1 MGCIRANFKYSCR
14 GRGDYFRSV
23 ASHPLTAHPLLCYN
37 GCVGRDKDLTAQ
49 NRVATTTAKANRP
62 DKENTMKTNTTAN
75 TELVRANK
83 LTVKVDGNG
92 NLVADLFRT
101 HKHIATIRVEDTGF
115 VPNPDSTKS
124 AIREDFRK
132 FVAEYAADWGIDYD
146 PTDRRTE
153 ANLRKATYKTEAD
166 VIEDAIAM
174 VTPDIEA
181 FIAKMP
187 HGDLVGCYTISVE
200 SLTAKTQTSKGTD
213 LALMGIENGRYASNG
228 NMAWFDIEGLVTM
241 KCGDTEIYQTIKME
255 LVSGQLK
262 KFRMTQTQWNTETT
276 QSMVEAGLVEE
287 KPKAEK
293 SAKAETP
300 KAEEPKESKPAKKS
314 RKSKKSEEKVEG

>member
-1 MGCIRANFKYSCR
+1 
-14 GRGDYFRSV
+14 
-23 ASHPLTAHPLLCYN
+23 
-37 GCVGRDKDLTAQ
+37 
-49 NRVATTTAKANRP
+49 
-62 DKENTMKTNTTAN
+62 MKTNTTN
-75 TELVRANK
+75 TNLVRANK

-92 NLVADLFRT
+92 NLTADLFRT
-101 HKHIATIRVEDTGF
+101 HKHITTIKVEDTSF
-115 VPNPDSTKS
+115 KPNPDSTKS

-132 FVAEYAADWGIDYD
+132 FVAEHAADWGVDFD

-153 ANLRKATYKTEAD
+153 ANLRKATYQTEAD
-166 VIEDAIAM
+166 VIEDAVAM

-213 LALMGIENGRYASNG
+213 LALMGIEDGRYASNG
-228 NMAWFDIEGLVTM
+228 NLAWFDIEGLVTM
-241 KCGDTEIYQTIKME
+241 KCGDTEIYQTIQME

-276 QSMVEAGLVEE
+276 KSMVEAGLVEA
-287 KPKAEK
+287 KAEK
-293 SAKAETP
+293 SAKAETPKAEP

>member
-14 GRGDYFRSV
+14 GRGDYLRSA

-37 GCVGRDKDLTAQ
+37 GCVGRDKGLSAQ

-62 DKENTMKTNTTAN
+62 DKENTMKTNTTNTTAN
-75 TELVRANK
+75 TTELVRANK
-83 LTVKVDGNG
+83 LTVKVDTNG
-92 NLVADLFRT
+92 NLIADLFRT

-115 VPNPDSTKS
+115 VPDPDSTKS

-132 FVAEYAADWGIDYD
+132 FVAEHAADWGIDYD

-187 HGDLVGCYTISVE
+187 HGDLITDHTISVE

-213 LALMGIENGRYASNG
+213 LALMGIEDGKYASNG

-241 KCGDTEIYQTIKME
+241 KCGDTEIYQTIQME

-276 QSMVEAGLVEE
+276 KSMVEAGLVEE

-293 SAKAETP
+293 SAKG
-300 KAEEPKESKPAKKS
+300 KAEEYLKKTTKKS